1 MASGGLPAEPP
12 PPHRLYP
19 RSRLALTLIGLTL
32 ASLAVGLLWQRQ
44 SEEQVIRLGILHDR
58 SGSMAISEKPMVEA
72 EKLAIEE
79 INAAGGLLGRRIEA
93 VDADTESKPDVAARE
108 VERLLVQENVAAI
121 VGCWTSACRKTVKPI
136 VERHGALMIYPMAFE
151 GLEISPNIIYVGA
164 APNQQVL
171 PAVNWCFEN
180 LGKRF
185 FVVGSDYVWPHSV
198 NAIIGDQLKALGA
211 ELVGEAYIP
220 FGGLDPAEVV
230 RQIRETKPDV
240 ILSTVVGDSNAPF
253 YRALRAAGMDAKT
266 APVVS
271 FSISDTE
278 VQSLPIADLAGHYAA
293 WPYFQS
299 INRPENQAFI
309 QHFRDRYG
317 ADRLISDVA
326 QTAYASTYFWARA
339 VERAHSFAPSEVNPA
354 LLGLSFNAPEGI
366 ITIDPSTR
374 HAWRSFN
381 MGQIRTDGSIKIVW
395 SADYPIR
402 PVPYPRSRSV
412 IQWDAFL
419 ADLFRQWN
427 NNWVNL
433 NLATPTR
440 PVQP

>member
-1 MASGGLPAEPP
+1 MTSGGLPAAPP
-12 PPHRLYP
+12 PPHRLSP
-19 RSRLALTLIGLTL
+19 LGRLALTIIGLTL

-44 SEEQVIRLGILHDR
+44 SEERVIRLGILHDR
-58 SGSMAISEKPMVEA
+58 SGPMAISEKPMVEA

-79 INAAGGLLGRRIEA
+79 INAAGGLLGRRVEA
-93 VDADTESKPDVAARE
+93 VDADTESKPDVATRE
-108 VERLLVQENVAAI
+108 VERLLVQENVSAI

-220 FGGLDPAEVV
+220 FGGLDPADVV

-299 INRPENQAFI
+299 INRPENQTFI

-339 VERAHSFAPSEVNPA
+339 VERAHSFAPGEVNPA

>member
-1 MASGGLPAEPP
+1 MASGGLPAP
-12 PPHRLYP
+12 PPHRSS
-19 RSRLALTLIGLTL
+19 SRGRLVLTVIGLALAGM
-32 ASLAVGLLWQRQ
+32 AVGLLWQRQ
-44 SEEQVIRLGILHDR
+44 AGEQVIRLGILHDR

-79 INAAGGLLGRRIEA
+79 INATGGLLGRRVEA
-93 VDADTESKPDVAARE
+93 VDADTQSKPDVAARE

-185 FVVGSDYVWPHSV
+185 FLVGSDYVWPHSV
-198 NAIIGDQLKALGA
+198 NAIIGDQLKALGGEVA
-211 ELVGEAYIP
+211 GEAYIP
-220 FGGLDPAEVV
+220 FGSLDPTDVV
-230 RQIRETKPDV
+230 RQIREAKPDV

-253 YRALRAAGMDAKT
+253 YRGLRDAGLTSKS

-278 VQSLPIADLAGHYAA
+278 VQSLPIADLSGHYAA

-299 INRPENQAFI
+299 INRPENRTFVQR
-309 QHFRDRYG
+309 FRDRYG

-326 QTAYASTYFWARA
+326 QTAYASTHFWARG
-339 VERAHSFAPSEVNPA
+339 VERANSFAPSEVNPA

-381 MGQIRTDGSIKIVW
+381 MGQIRTDGTIQIVW

-433 NLATPTR
+433 NSKALTR

>member
-1 MASGGLPAEPP
+1 MASGGLSAPTPYRG
-12 PPHRLYP
+12 RLTLTIIG
-19 RSRLALTLIGLTL
+19 LALAG
-32 ASLAVGLLWQRQ
+32 LAVGLLWQRQ
-44 SEEQVIRLGILHDR
+44 TEERVIRLGILHDR

-93 VDADTESKPDVAARE
+93 VDADTQSKPDVAARE
-108 VERLLVQENVAAI
+108 VERMLAQEKVAAI

-136 VERHGALMIYPMAFE
+136 VERHGSLMIYPMAFE

-185 FVVGSDYVWPHSV
+185 FLVGSDYVWPHSV
-198 NAIIGDQLKALGA
+198 NAIIGDQLKALGG

-220 FGGLDPAEVV
+220 FGSLDPAEAV
-230 RQIRETKPDV
+230 RQIRDAKPDV

-253 YRALRAAGMDAKT
+253 YRALRAAGMDAKS

-278 VQSLPIADLAGHYAA
+278 VQSLPITDLSGHYAA

-299 INRPENQAFI
+299 INRPENRDFVQR
-309 QHFRDRYG
+309 FRNRYG
-317 ADRLISDVA
+317 ADRVISDVA
-326 QTAYASTYFWARA
+326 QTAYASTHFWAHA
-339 VERAHSFAPSEVNPA
+339 VERANSFEPGEVNPA

-381 MGQIRTDGSIKIVW
+381 MGQIRPDGSIQIVW

-412 IQWDAFL
+412 VQWDAFL

-433 NLATPTR
+433 NPKTAAR

>member
-1 MASGGLPAEPP
+1 MTSGGLPAAPP
-12 PPHRLYP
+12 PPHRSSP
-19 RSRLALTLIGLTL
+19 RGRLALTLIGLAL
-32 ASLAVGLLWQRQ
+32 ASLAVDLFWQRQ
-44 SEEQVIRLGILHDR
+44 GVEQVIRLGILHDR

-79 INAAGGLLGRRIEA
+79 INASGGLLGRRIEA
-93 VDADTESKPDVAARE
+93 VDADSQSKPDVASRE

-220 FGGLDPAEVV
+220 FGGLDPADVV

-271 FSISDTE
+271 FSISDPE
-278 VQSLPIADLAGHYAA
+278 VQSLPIADLTGHYAA

-299 INRPENQAFI
+299 LNRPENRDFVQR
-309 QHFRDRYG
+309 FRNRYG
-317 ADRLISDVA
+317 ADRVISDVA
-326 QTAYASTYFWARA
+326 QTAYASTYFWAHA
-339 VERAHSFAPSEVNPA
+339 VERANSFAPSEVNPA

-381 MGQIRTDGSIKIVW
+381 MGQIRGDGSIQIVW

-412 IQWDAFL
+412 VQWDAFL

-433 NLATPTR
+433 NPKTAAR

>member
-1 MASGGLPAEPP
+1 MASGGLPVPP
-12 PPHRLYP
+12 PNPLSS
-19 RSRLALTLIGLTL
+19 RSRLALTFIGLAL
-32 ASLAVGLLWQRQ
+32 AALAIGLLWQRQ
-44 SEEQVIRLGILHDR
+44 SEERVIRLGILHDR
-58 SGSMAISEKPMVEA
+58 SGPMAISEKPMIEA

-79 INAAGGLLGRRIEA
+79 INAAGGLLGRRVEA
-93 VDADTESKPDVAARE
+93 VDADTQSKSDVAARE
-108 VERLLVQENVAAI
+108 VERLLAQEQVAAI

-136 VERHGALMIYPMAFE
+136 VERHGGLMIYPMAFE

-185 FVVGSDYVWPHSV
+185 FLVGSDYIWPHSV
-198 NAIIGDQLKALGA
+198 NAIIGDQLKALGG
-211 ELVGEAYIP
+211 EVVGEAYIP
-220 FGGLDPAEVV
+220 FGGLDPTDVV
-230 RQIRETKPDV
+230 RQIREAKPDV

-253 YRALRAAGMDAKT
+253 YRALRDAGLSAKS

-278 VQSLPIADLAGHYAA
+278 VQSLPIADLSGHYAA

-299 INRPENQAFI
+299 INRPENRTFI
-309 QHFRDRYG
+309 QRFRDRYG

-326 QTAYASTYFWARA
+326 QTAYASTYFWARG
-339 VERAHSFAPSEVNPA
+339 VERANSFEPSEVNPA

-366 ITIDPSTR
+366 ISIDPSTR

-381 MGQIRTDGSIKIVW
+381 MGQIRTDGSIQIVW

-402 PVPYPRSRSV
+402 PVPYPRSRSI

-433 NLATPTR
+433 NHSTPTR
-440 PVQP
+440 SVQP